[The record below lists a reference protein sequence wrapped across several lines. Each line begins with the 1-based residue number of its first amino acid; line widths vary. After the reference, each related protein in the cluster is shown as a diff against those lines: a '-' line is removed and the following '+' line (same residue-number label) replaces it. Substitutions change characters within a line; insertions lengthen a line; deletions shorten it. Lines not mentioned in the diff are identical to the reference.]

1 MENSTGSVPVFP
13 NVPGM
18 RVRDRITISS
28 AGISGL
34 GDRLGEIADY
44 LEERAQHGRT
54 SMVGTYGFI
63 TQEGSMA
70 YDGVLGDYEL
80 ARIALCTQ
88 LRRLRDLARAAG
100 DCYVSTESLLDER
113 HRGIG

>member
-1 MENSTGSVPVFP
+1 
-13 NVPGM
+13 M

-28 AGISGL
+28 EGIAGL

-44 LEERAQHGRT
+44 LEERSGHATQ

-63 TQEGSMA
+63 TFEGSTA

-80 ARIALCTQ
+80 ARVRVCADLH
-88 LRRLRDLARAAG
+88 RLAGLARRAG
-100 DCYVSTESLLDER
+100 GCYLSTERLLDER
-113 HRGIG
+113 HRGIL